1 MEKAQ
6 LKQEII
12 ETFKKL
18 SSLEKQFKELYEDED
33 LDLGWGDRY
42 VASASYTHVTNEF
55 PDITRQNEQWVGL
68 QIETNTGLKFHF
80 DFSDLDDVDD
90 LISSL
95 HELRDF
101 VEDKNENW
109 TIDDLNED

>member
-42 VASASYTHVTNEF
+42 VASAS
-55 PDITRQNEQWVGL
+55 
-68 QIETNTGLKFHF
+68 
-80 DFSDLDDVDD
+80 
-90 LISSL
+90 
-95 HELRDF
+95 
-101 VEDKNENW
+101 
-109 TIDDLNED
+109 